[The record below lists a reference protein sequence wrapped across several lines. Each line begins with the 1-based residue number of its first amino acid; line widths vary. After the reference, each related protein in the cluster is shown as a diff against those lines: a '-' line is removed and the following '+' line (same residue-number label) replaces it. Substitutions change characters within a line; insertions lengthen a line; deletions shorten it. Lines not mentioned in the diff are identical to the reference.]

1 MVLTAGQSLA
11 FFTGAGSMAIP
22 VATYQQL
29 ANEGIVTPD
38 DLLDFDKDS
47 IEQIAKNLR
56 SPSDRI
62 PNPDP
67 AAPPG
72 STIPR
77 PPYVFGAKSQKRL
90 LEACDLIRYYE
101 TTGRAV
107 TPANIAYDIIHYFT
121 QQWKA
126 LKDRRDDDPPEVPK
140 ISKTLPVLKW
150 SEAFDDYLSRA
161 IGARTIPLSYVT
173 RETVAVPAVAPN
185 LVAHRPYATEFGS
198 IEAELVARATHDHPL
213 YQDDNASIYYA
224 LEEAT
229 RSTSYAASIKPFQRS
244 KDGRGAYLAIRA
256 QYAGRDKWETEIK
269 RQDNLLHTR
278 VWKGQG
284 NFSLE
289 RFVAQHRNA
298 YVSMTQ
304 CAQHVAFQLPNQHT
318 RVGYLLDAIQTS
330 DAGLQAAMAQVNS
343 DDANPNGKRNNFEA
357 AVAYLLP
364 YDPVAKKRNQATKR
378 TADEANVGDATADV
392 GATDAGFGTKPGLG
406 KTGVHLRY
414 YEEAEYK
421 KLPKAQQEELRQW
434 RIEQRK
440 KGVSFGKKGKKDS
453 KRYGGNGGGGLSKK
467 EVASVVSEEMKK
479 LLEAREKKR
488 DEEEVDALISALGS
502 NQASE
507 SAGSSKKVRINEPQM
522 TVNSSA
528 LRSILRRVKNPPS
541 ASTTDKE

>member
-1 MVLTAGQSLA
+1 M
-11 FFTGAGSMAIP
+11 
-22 VATYQQL
+22 
-29 ANEGIVTPD
+29 
-38 DLLDFDKDS
+38 
-47 IEQIAKNLR
+47 
-56 SPSDRI
+56 
-62 PNPDP
+62 
-67 AAPPG
+67 
-72 STIPR
+72 
-77 PPYVFGAKSQKRL
+77 
-90 LEACDLIRYYE
+90 
-101 TTGRAV
+101 
-107 TPANIAYDIIHYFT
+107 
-121 QQWKA
+121 
-126 LKDRRDDDPPEVPK
+126 
-140 ISKTLPVLKW
+140 
-150 SEAFDDYLSRA
+150 
-161 IGARTIPLSYVT
+161 
-173 RETVAVPAVAPN
+173 
-185 LVAHRPYATEFGS
+185 
-198 IEAELVARATHDHPL
+198 
-213 YQDDNASIYYA
+213 
-224 LEEAT
+224 
-229 RSTSYAASIKPFQRS
+229 AASIKPFQRL

-284 NFSLE
+284 IFSLE

-298 YVSMTQ
+298 FVSS
-304 CAQHVAFQLPNQHT
+304 FQLPNQHT

-378 TADEANVGDATADV
+378 TADEANVGDVTADV

-440 KGVSFGKKGKKDS
+440 KGVSFGKKGKRDS
-453 KRYGGNGGGGLSKK
+453 KKYGSNGGGGLSKK

-479 LLEAREKKR
+479 LLH

-522 TVNSSA
+522 TVNRSA